1 MEDFWTLRREMS
13 DKLSEKMAMLS
24 KKQATKVKGEML
36 EALNE
41 YSTKRGMSFPAEVL
55 VVSGTKSRP
64 A

>member
-1 MEDFWTLRREMS
+1 MS

-55 VVSGTKSRP
+55 IVSGAAP